1 MEERIP
7 AILQWIKTGVA
18 YLTLVFLPLVD
29 VATDVYST
37 VDLGIK
43 AKSELNDIYY

>member
-1 MEERIP
+1 MEKRVP
-7 AILQWIKTGVA
+7 ARVKTAVA
-18 YLTLVFLPLVD
+18 YLTMVILPLVD

-43 AKSELNDIYY
+43 AQSE

>member
-1 MEERIP
+1 MKERIP
-7 AILQWIKTGVA
+7 AIPQWMKTAVD

-29 VATDVYST
+29 VGSDIYST

-43 AKSELNDIYY
+43 AKSE

>member
-1 MEERIP
+1 MKERIP
-7 AILQWIKTGVA
+7 TIPQWMKTGVA
-18 YLTLVFLPLVD
+18 YLTLVFLPLLD

-43 AKSELNDIYY
+43 AKSE